1 MARLCKWM
9 ILAGIHR
16 MGRENRLITLA
27 ISITNALYLFLQHW
41 HEEDDMSARTIQ
53 FTSRGT
59 TCEGD
64 LYLPENFDPQGSYP
78 ALVIAHGFTVARTSL
93 VEEGRLFAEAGFV
106 TLAFDYRHFGTS
118 GGEPRGRLWPMQETE
133 DFRAAID
140 WLEVQPGVDA
150 GRIGIWGTSFGGGI
164 VTHVAAHDIRVR
176 ACVAQAPILDG
187 DFWLRSLNRET
198 DYLAIKKY
206 LLDARRKRFADG
218 GDPVMPMGTPPE
230 DGFTPMPADPIMIAD
245 VMDWYGK
252 TGDFLMHSAPA
263 ITIESFEQTMQ
274 FDATYTA
281 RKIAPRAYCI
291 VQLTGHDVYHPN
303 EPIQTA
309 YSMAGEPKRM
319 VSLKMDQLDCYKPG
333 FREQTIG
340 AAITFFNDYL
350 I

>member
-1 MARLCKWM
+1 MTA
-9 ILAGIHR
+9 
-16 MGRENRLITLA
+16 
-27 ISITNALYLFLQHW
+27 SI
-41 HEEDDMSARTIQ
+41 IQ
-53 FTSRGT
+53 FTSKGI

-64 LYLPENFDPQGSYP
+64 LYLPADFDPAGSYP
-78 ALVIAHGFTVARTSL
+78 ALVIGHGFTVARTSL

-106 TLAFDYRHFGTS
+106 TLAIDYRHFGTS
-118 GGEPRGRLWPMQETE
+118 GGEPRGRLYPLQEVE

-140 WLEVQPGVDA
+140 WLETQPGVDA

-187 DFWLRSLNRET
+187 DNWIRSLNRET
-198 DYLAIKKY
+198 DYLGVRIY
-206 LLDARRKRFADG
+206 LLEARRKRAREG
-218 GDPVMPMGTPPE
+218 GDPSMPMAAPPE
-230 DGFTPMPADPIMIAD
+230 DGFTPMPADPAMIED
-245 VMDWYGK
+245 VMEWYGK
-252 TGDFLMHSAPA
+252 TGDMLMHSAPE
-263 ITIESFEQTMQ
+263 ITIESFEHVMQ
-274 FDATYTA
+274 FDASYTS

-309 YSMAGEPKRM
+309 FREAGEPKRM

-340 AAITFFNDYL
+340 AAAAFFHEYL
-350 I
+350 V